1 MMFRGWFII
10 LQTLNV
16 AARFEKSNV
25 QCRISTCDG
34 FLQRLGPRDDGKP
47 DFKHV
52 AFNYSFIRLLLPPS
66 VSGKKTKPQ
75 NHSSTAKE
83 WSGIAVANHQKVTFS
98 RRPMFQDILLKWNQ
112 WALQRIFESPVCF
125 CGCTTILCIRCLAT
139 PWFLTKKQFTWFG
152 SALWKPNQIGLPG
165 RNALMCGTNKRSQ
178 LSSNWRIQSETFSG
192 S

>member
-16 AARFEKSNV
+16 AARFEIKCAVPNIHMRWLLAKTWTKRWWETWLQTCCIQLQFYSSSTAT
-25 QCRISTCDG
+25 IS
-34 FLQRLGPRDDGKP
+34 FW
-47 DFKHV
+47 
-52 AFNYSFIRLLLPPS
+52 
-66 VSGKKTKPQ
+66 KKTKPQ